1 MPTLIQFSVGIFLAT
16 DGLYADN
23 AGVVVGHV
31 AYATADWA
39 NREVTCA
46 VRLCG
51 QHGPFLRQRLP
62 CDEAG

>member
-23 AGVVVGHV
+23 AGAVVGHV

-46 VRLCG
+46 GRFCW
-51 QHGPFLRQRLP
+51 QHGPLLRKRLP
-62 CDEAG
+62 WDKAG